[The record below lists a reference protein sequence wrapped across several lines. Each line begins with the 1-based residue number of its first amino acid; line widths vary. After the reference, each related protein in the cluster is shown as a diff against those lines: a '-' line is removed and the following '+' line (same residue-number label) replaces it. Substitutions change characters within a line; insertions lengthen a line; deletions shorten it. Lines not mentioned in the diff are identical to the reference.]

1 MVMLTTAGHIVA
13 IAAPIGG
20 GKSALSQML
29 AAALGGAQVV
39 AFDDFE
45 IATRQTA
52 SAMQT
57 WLNQGADFNALDA
70 PGLASCLEGARA
82 SAGHSPVVFDMPLG
96 RAWKPTQAMIGT
108 LIWLDVPPEV
118 ALARRVREI
127 VLGLQKDDGAN
138 IQNGLSWLVAYLDN
152 YVSMIRHV
160 LNAQYSVVRPMADL
174 ILDGT
179 NSIESN
185 VSQVVRYLERLK

>member
-1 MVMLTTAGHIVA
+1 MTAGHIVA

-29 AAALGGAQVV
+29 AAGLEGARLV

-52 SAMQT
+52 AAMQT
-57 WLNQGADFNALDA
+57 WLDQGADFNALEA
-70 PGLASCLEGARA
+70 PGLASCLEDAKTNARHA
-82 SAGHSPVVFDMPLG
+82 PVVFDMPLG

-108 LIWLDVPPEV
+108 LVWLDVPPEV

-127 VLGLQKDDGAN
+127 TLGLQQAN
-138 IQNGLSWLVAYLDN
+138 NTDIPGGLSWLVAYLDN
-152 YVSMIRHV
+152 YVSMTRHV
-160 LNAQYSVVRPMADL
+160 LNAQYEVVRPMADL

-185 VSQVVRYLERLK
+185 VSEVVHYLERLK

>member
-1 MVMLTTAGHIVA
+1 MPTTAGYIVA

-20 GKSALSQML
+20 GKSELSQML
-29 AAALGGAQVV
+29 AASLGGAQVV

-57 WLNQGADFNALDA
+57 WLSQGADFNALEA

-82 SAGHSPVVFDMPLG
+82 GAVHTSVVFDMPLG
-96 RAWKPTQAMIGT
+96 RAWKPTQAMIDT

-127 VLGLQKDDGAN
+127 ALGLQIDDDSD
-138 IQNGLSWLVAYLDN
+138 IQSGLSWLVAYLDN

-160 LNAQYSVVRPMADL
+160 LNAQYAVVRPMADL

-179 NSIESN
+179 NSLESN
-185 VSQVVRYLERLK
+185 VSHVVRYLERLK